1 MNTYEHKTNNEM
13 LLDKLRTICFELQ
26 QIQYSLS
33 YQDVRNEYTAIIQ
46 SLIQGQVIIF
56 DDVYIALQEQ
66 LGYIKTEY

>member
-13 LLDKLRTICFELQ
+13 LLDKLHTICFELQ